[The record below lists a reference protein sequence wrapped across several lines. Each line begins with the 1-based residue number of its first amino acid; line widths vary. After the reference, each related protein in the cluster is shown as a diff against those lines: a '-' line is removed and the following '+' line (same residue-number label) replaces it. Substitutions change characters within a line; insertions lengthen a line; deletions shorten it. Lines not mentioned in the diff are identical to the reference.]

1 MPPEISPARPLRVL
15 IVDDEPVARR
25 RLRRFLQN
33 ADGIALA
40 GECGDGAA
48 AVAAIRRLAPD
59 IVFLDVQMPGMNGF
73 EVLRALGPAAMPVVI
88 FVTAFDQFALQAFE
102 AQAVD
107 YLLKPFGEER
117 VSQALARARL
127 FLDGGAANKNKA
139 HGEQIAGLLRAT
151 AAPLPASALLVKRDD
166 RVLVLQPGE
175 IDWLEADGDYVRLHV
190 GGESHLTRATLTDME
205 RRLRPAGFVRI
216 HRSRLV
222 NLSRVKEL
230 RPLSRGESVVLL
242 KNGVRLEASY
252 AFMKLVQDQLGG
264 APA

>member
-1 MPPEISPARPLRVL
+1 MPSDPTMLRAL
-15 IVDDEPVARR
+15 IVDDEPMARR
-25 RLRRFLQN
+25 RLKRFLQN
-33 ADGIALA
+33 ASGVSVTD
-40 GECGDGAA
+40 ECGDGPT
-48 AVAAIRRLAPD
+48 AVTAIRRHQPD

-73 EVLRALGPAAMPVVI
+73 EVLRALGTERLPVVI

-117 VSQALARARL
+117 VRQALARAKI
-127 FLDGGAANKNKA
+127 FLGGNAARKRQ
-139 HGEQIAGLLRAT
+139 GEQIARLVGAT
-151 AAPLPASALLVKRDD
+151 TAPLPTSCLLVKRDD
-166 RVLVLQPGE
+166 RVLVLRPSE

-190 GGESHLTRATLTDME
+190 GAESHMTRATMAEME
-205 RRLRPAGFVRI
+205 RRLRADGFVRI

-222 NLSRVKEL
+222 NLNRVKEL

-252 AFMKLVQDQLGG
+252 AFLKSMQEQIG
-264 APA
+264 AVP

>member
-1 MPPEISPARPLRVL
+1 MSLRVL

-25 RLRRFLQN
+25 RLRRFLQTI
-33 ADGIALA
+33 DDITVA

-48 AVAAIRRLAPD
+48 AVAAIQRHAPE
-59 IVFLDVQMPGMNGF
+59 IVFLDVQMPGMSGF
-73 EVLRALGPAAMPVVI
+73 EVLRALGPERLPVVI

-117 VSQALARARL
+117 VRQAVARARL
-127 FLDGGAANKNKA
+127 FLQGGAAKKD
-139 HGEQIAGLLRAT
+139 HREKIADLLRTA
-151 AAPLPASALLVKRDD
+151 AAPLPASCLLVKRDD

-175 IDWLEADGDYVRLHV
+175 IDWLEAVGDYVRLHV
-190 GGESHLTRATLTDME
+190 GIESHLTRATLTEME

-222 NLSRVKEL
+222 NLSRVKEF
-230 RPLSRGESVVLL
+230 RPLSRGESVVLM
-242 KNGVRLEASY
+242 KTGARLEASY
-252 AFMKLVQDQLGG
+252 ALMKLVQEQLT
-264 APA
+264 ASS

>member
-1 MPPEISPARPLRVL
+1 MSLRAMV
-15 IVDDEPVARR
+15 VDDEPVARR
-25 RLRRFLQN
+25 RLRRFLQG
-33 ADGIALA
+33 APGIAIVE
-40 GECGDGAA
+40 ECGDGAT
-48 AVAAIRRLAPD
+48 AVAAIRRHRPD
-59 IVFLDVQMPGMNGF
+59 VVFLDVQMPGMNGF
-73 EVLRALGPAAMPVVI
+73 EVLRRLGPAFVPVVI

-117 VSQALARARL
+117 VRQAVARAGL
-127 FLDGGAANKNKA
+127 FLRGGAAKESHAEKLA
-139 HGEQIAGLLRAT
+139 ELLRAV
-151 AAPLPASALLVKRDD
+151 AAPPSASCLLVKRDD
-166 RVLVLQPGE
+166 RVLVFQPGE

-190 GGESHLTRATLTDME
+190 GQESHLTRATLTDME

-222 NLSRVKEL
+222 NLNRVKEL
-230 RPLSRGESVVLL
+230 RPLSRGDSVVVL

-252 AFMKLVQDQLGG
+252 ALMKIVQEQLG